1 MMRFIK
7 TFESYRRVDNLSG
20 ILLYVEG
27 HILLV
32 HAKKHKQS
40 VDMWSLPKGH
50 IEGNS
55 LKSALKELKEET
67 GIKLDEKHDGE
78 FTIRYT
84 KSGVRKVLT
93 IFIYERSL
101 SDISRYITKDMNI
114 KKKVRKKVDEEIY
127 DVKLFPLPDAL
138 YSLEPGQRQIINYLI
153 HY

>member
-1 MMRFIK
+1 MRFIK

-50 IEGNS
+50 IEGS
-55 LKSALKELKEET
+55 PLKSALKELKEET
-67 GIKLDEKHDGE
+67 GIKLYENHDGE

-93 IFIYERSL
+93 VFIYERSL
-101 SDISRYITKDMNI
+101 SELSRYITKDMNI

-127 DVKLFPLPDAL
+127 DVKLFPLVDAL
-138 YSLEPGQRQIINYLI
+138 YSLEPGQRQIINHLI

>member
-1 MMRFIK
+1 MRFIK

-32 HAKKHKQS
+32 HAKKYKQS
-40 VDMWSLPKGH
+40 ADMWSLPKGH
-50 IEGNS
+50 IEGSS

-67 GIKLDEKHDGE
+67 GIKLDENHDGE

-93 IFIYERSL
+93 IFIYERNL
-101 SDISRYITKDMNI
+101 SDLSSYITKDMNI
-114 KKKVRKKVDEEIY
+114 KKKIRKKIDEEIY
-127 DVKLFPLPDAL
+127 DIKLFPLVDAL
-138 YSLEPGQRQIINYLI
+138 YSLEPGQRQIINHLI
-153 HY
+153 YY

>member
-1 MMRFIK
+1 MRFIK
-7 TFESYRRVDNLSG
+7 TFESYSRIDNLSG
-20 ILLYVEG
+20 ILLYVDG

-32 HAKKHKQS
+32 HAKKHKTS
-40 VDMWSLPKGH
+40 TDMWSLPKGH
-50 IEGNS
+50 IEGFP

-67 GIKLDEKHDGE
+67 GIKLDENHDGE

-101 SDISRYITKDMNI
+101 SDLSRYLNKDMSI
-114 KKKVRKKVDEEIY
+114 KKKIRKKVDDEIY
-127 DVKLFPLPDAL
+127 DVKMFPLVDAL
-138 YSLEPGQRQIINYLI
+138 YYLEHGQRQIVNHLI